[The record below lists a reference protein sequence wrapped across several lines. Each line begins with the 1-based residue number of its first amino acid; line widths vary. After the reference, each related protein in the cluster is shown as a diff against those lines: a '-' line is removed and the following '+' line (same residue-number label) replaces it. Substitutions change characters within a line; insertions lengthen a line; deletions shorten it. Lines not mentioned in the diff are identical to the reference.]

1 MRTTIGILLLTCTVA
16 LQAQQTRDN
25 AARTDNAP
33 ASVTATAALAGIVRN
48 DEGAPVR
55 AAIVT
60 LAGGDLAASRA
71 VVTDDD
77 GRFAFERLPAGR
89 FTLSAKKAAYVT
101 MAYGATR
108 PGRAGTAVAVAA
120 GQRVDVALALPR
132 GGVITGRVVDATTGA
147 PVPDVGVLA
156 TRTDVAESTTGSPFV
171 ALPVTDDRGVFR
183 LFGLTPGEY
192 VIAVVP
198 QQVVTG
204 DIATRA
210 ESDVDAIFA
219 ALQQRPRNAGTTAK
233 PAVTP
238 IAPKPHTAGYAAIY
252 YPGTATRADAVHIH
266 VAAGEERQGIDIAM
280 SIVRTATIEG
290 VVSAPQGSLP
300 PLSMVITSDEP
311 SRGAVLFS
319 VSSPVLVPPG
329 PDGRFR
335 YTNVPPGRYTI
346 TARSGAASGRIGGPG
361 LRPATADQMSAPE
374 VQWAA
379 TTVVVDGD
387 DVTGL
392 LLVLQPALKMT
403 GRMITDEPS
412 PRAVPNAIGARV
424 MIVREGMGGSSA
436 INGTVMGLVPVPPA
450 QIREDGTFEIGGV
463 LPGTY
468 RLNVTPPSGMW
479 LRSAIVGGRDVLD
492 YPLTF
497 TDGDRPGATL
507 IFSDRHASLSGTLQD
522 TTGGPVSDLT
532 VVVVPADSALW
543 RPDSRRVRTARPS
556 TDGAFTF
563 ADIVPGDY
571 LLAAL
576 TDFDPDDLRSD
587 AGVVDPAFAQQL
599 AAASIKVTVG
609 DGEQKRQDV
618 RVGR

>member
-1 MRTTIGILLLTCTVA
+1 
-16 LQAQQTRDN
+16 
-25 AARTDNAP
+25 
-33 ASVTATAALAGIVRN
+33 
-48 DEGAPVR
+48 
-55 AAIVT
+55 
-60 LAGGDLAASRA
+60 
-71 VVTDDD
+71 
-77 GRFAFERLPAGR
+77 
-89 FTLSAKKAAYVT
+89 
-101 MAYGATR
+101 
-108 PGRAGTAVAVAA
+108 VAV
-120 GQRVDVALALPR
+120 D
-132 GGVITGRVVDATTGA
+132 
-147 PVPDVGVLA
+147 
-156 TRTDVAESTTGSPFV
+156 
-171 ALPVTDDRGVFR
+171 
-183 LFGLTPGEY
+183 GE
-192 VIAVVP
+192 
-198 QQVVTG
+198 
-204 DIATRA
+204 
-210 ESDVDAIFA
+210 
-219 ALQQRPRNAGTTAK
+219 
-233 PAVTP
+233 
-238 IAPKPHTAGYAAIY
+238 
-252 YPGTATRADAVHIH
+252 
-266 VAAGEERQGIDIAM
+266 
-280 SIVRTATIEG
+280 
-290 VVSAPQGSLP
+290 
-300 PLSMVITSDEP
+300 
-311 SRGAVLFS
+311 
-319 VSSPVLVPPG
+319 
-329 PDGRFR
+329 
-335 YTNVPPGRYTI
+335 
-346 TARSGAASGRIGGPG
+346 
-361 LRPATADQMSAPE
+361 
-374 VQWAA
+374 
-379 TTVVVDGD
+379 

-392 LLVLQPALKMT
+392 SLVLQPALKMT

-587 AGVVDPAFAQQL
+587 TGVVDSAFAQQL
-599 AAASIKVTVG
+599 VAASIKVTVG